1 MALPISAD
9 DMAVTLAVR
18 DDLGPQYDDAVIGEF
33 LERVGAQIDA
43 RVAQQV
49 EKRLT
54 DLPAQ
59 KEKGDPEAVPI
70 VSLVFGIPIT
80 AIVMGTT
87 EGISSLAGLAI
98 AWTGIAAVNISY
110 ARRRR

>member
-1 MALPISAD
+1 MATPITAD

-43 RVAQQV
+43 RVDQQV
-49 EKRLT
+49 QERLAT
-54 DLPAQ
+54 QPTS
-59 KEKGDPEAVPI
+59 KSENDPGVPI
-70 VSLVFGIPIT
+70 VSMVLGIPIT

-87 EGISSLAGLAI
+87 EGMSSLAALAI
-98 AWTGIAAVNISY
+98 AWTGIAVVNIAH
-110 ARRRR
+110 ARRR

>member
-1 MALPISAD
+1 MAPISAD

-43 RVAQQV
+43 RVDLQV
-49 EKRLT
+49 QERLAG
-54 DLPAQ
+54 LPSK

-87 EGISSLAGLAI
+87 EGAASLVGLAI
-98 AWTGIAAVNISY
+98 AWTGIAVVNIAH
-110 ARRRR
+110 ARRR